1 MPYET
6 GGGQGRKTHTA
17 GSPLCIESSPATPRQ
32 SFRAIAEVFGEGRTS
47 KSCVG
52 SVTPVGVFV
61 PYPSRTSANRITLKM
76 YPMSTDRMAAGRQ
89 PAEHLKHVEPD
100 ISEVML

>member
-1 MPYET
+1 VYRVIP
-6 GGGQGRKTHTA
+6 GD
-17 GSPLCIESSPATPRQ
+17 ATSVLRFHCPNDP
-32 SFRAIAEVFGEGRTS
+32 EDGTS
-47 KSCVG
+47 ESCVG